1 MREIKFRGIRKDT
14 GVWIFGNLLIP
25 NMVLR
30 GEYICDSIGYIDFY
44 PSFEEGDDIKK
55 WDGIGIAVGQF
66 HEILPETKG
75 QFTGLLDKNGKEIY
89 EGDVIKHDDPNWG
102 YGGKYDKEN
111 DSYLYHDI
119 TFEDGCFC
127 LRDNPELHIYNKMCE
142 VIGNIYENKNLI

>member
-55 WDGIGIAVGQF
+55 WDGTGIAVGQF

-89 EGDVIKHDDPNWG
+89 ESDIFKDMFGYIYEVLWGDG
-102 YGGKYDKEN
+102 SFYGKYIHKEIVEDDGDN
-111 DSYLYHDI
+111 DINIYHEEAI
-119 TFEDGCFC
+119 
-127 LRDNPELHIYNKMCE
+127 IE
-142 VIGNIYENKNLI
+142 VIGNIYENPELI

>member
-55 WDGIGIAVGQF
+55 WDGTGIAVGQF

-89 EGDVIKHDDPNWG
+89 EGDIVEVENGKHPVLTECIYEPGLFTLKDVA
-102 YGGKYDKEN
+102 
-111 DSYLYHDI
+111 
-119 TFEDGCFC
+119 DGHWTRQ
-127 LRDNPELHIYNKMCE
+127 LLHQPERLK
-142 VIGNIYENKNLI
+142 VIGNIYENSELI